1 MPGDMARTMRASPRD
16 IGPLEGGGSAPQAAP
31 PATYEEMVREI
42 STRYEGLSKRLK
54 QIAQF
59 ALDNPND
66 FAIQTI
72 AGIAGRAHVQP
83 SSLIRFAKA
92 FGFEGFSDVQRL
104 FQQRLL
110 ETRPS
115 YTDRLQA
122 LRRELGAAAER
133 HPLSVLS
140 QFAEANVAALEH
152 LCQEIENEKLVQ
164 AVEILDRAE
173 IIHVVAYRRA
183 FPVAASFYYALS
195 QFGRRAHL
203 IDNAGGL
210 GPEQRGLIGPRD
222 AVFVTS
228 FANYTPAVVE
238 TAAEAFAAGVPVVAV
253 TDRPLSPLTA
263 HSTVCFFVE
272 DASVHAF
279 RSLGASLCLVQAL
292 AVTLGARRG

>member
-1 MPGDMARTMRASPRD
+1 MRPASDDSIGPRD
-16 IGPLEGGGSAPQAAP
+16 ERRGP

-42 STRYEGLSKRLK
+42 SARYEGLSKRLK
-54 QIAQF
+54 QIARF
-59 ALDNPND
+59 ALDSPND

-72 AGIAGRAHVQP
+72 ATLAAQAEVQP

-92 FGFEGFSDVQRL
+92 FGFEGFSEVQRL

-115 YTDRLQA
+115 YADRLRG
-122 LRRELGAAAER
+122 LRSELGAAAER
-133 HPLSVLS
+133 HPLSVVS
-140 QFAEANVAALEH
+140 QFAEANIAALEH
-152 LCQEIENEKLVQ
+152 LCQEVDNAKLVQ
-164 AVEILDRAE
+164 AVDLLDRAE

-195 QFGRRAHL
+195 KLGRRAHL

-210 GPEQRGLIGPRD
+210 GSEQRSLIGPRD

-228 FANYTPAVVE
+228 FPTYTPEVVE
-238 TAAEAFAAGVPVVAV
+238 IAAQAFAADVPVVAV

-263 HSTVCFFVE
+263 HATVCFFVE
-272 DASVHAF
+272 EASVHAF

-292 AVTLGARRG
+292 AVSLGARGGAQG

>member
-1 MPGDMARTMRASPRD
+1 MQEEADDGIATLAPR
-16 IGPLEGGGSAPQAAP
+16 QP
-31 PATYEEMVREI
+31 PASYEEMVREI
-42 STRYEGLSKRLK
+42 SARYEGLSKRLK
-54 QIAQF
+54 QVAQF

-72 AGIAGRAHVQP
+72 ATLAARADVQP

-122 LRRELGAAAER
+122 LRSELGPAAER

-140 QFAEANVAALEH
+140 QFAEANIAALEH
-152 LCQEIENEKLVQ
+152 LRHEIENEKLVQ
-164 AVEILDRAE
+164 AVDLLDRAE

-183 FPVAASFYYALS
+183 FPVAVSLYYALAKL
-195 QFGRRAHL
+195 GRRAHL

-210 GPEQRGLIGPRD
+210 ATEQRGLIGRRD

-228 FANYTPAVVE
+228 FPNYTPEVVE
-238 TAAEAFAAGVPVVAV
+238 IAARAFAAGVPVVAV
-253 TDRPLSPLTA
+253 TDRPLSPLAA

-272 DASVHAF
+272 EGSVHDF
-279 RSLGASLCLVQAL
+279 RSLAASLCLVQAL
-292 AVTLGARRG
+292 AVSLGARGG